1 MKRSFY
7 GIPGRLR
14 RLIRRCSAMQI
25 TAMVF
30 AAMILA
36 GGVLLSLP
44 VSAKS
49 AQPTPFLTALFTAT
63 SCTCVTGLS
72 LVDTFSHWSVF
83 GQCVML
89 VLIQVGGLGFMTIVT
104 VFYAV
109 WKRKIGLKERLVMAQ
124 SLGVEDLHEIV
135 PMVRKVLT
143 RTLLVEGIGALLLS
157 IRFAMEM
164 PLGKALWW
172 GVFHG
177 ISAFCN
183 AGFDIMGAVDAGGSL
198 MAYSTDIVVNLVIV
212 ALIFVSGLGFFVW
225 DDLLRH
231 RKFRRCSVYTRL
243 VLVLSTALTL
253 GGAALFAALEW
264 NNPQTIGQMNAA
276 QKCLASLFQSMT
288 TRTAG
293 FYTIP
298 QGAMTDASKVLTDV
312 LMFIGGSSGSTAG
325 GVKTVTMGVVVLSA
339 WATARGQSRV
349 TVFRRTIAPQQTGD
363 AVCVVTMAMV
373 LVLGSAMILSVANG
387 LPFMDCMY
395 EAISALATVG
405 LTTGITTLL
414 GPGSQVILIILMFF
428 GRVGIMT
435 ISLGFLLSDRTQERY
450 EFAQTRVLIG

>member
-1 MKRSFY
+1 MKRYFY
-7 GIPGRLR
+7 GISGRLH
-14 RLIRRCSAMQI
+14 RLVRRCSAMQI
-25 TAMVF
+25 TALMF
-30 AAMILA
+30 AAIILT
-36 GGVLLSLP
+36 GSVVLSLP
-44 VSAKS
+44 AAAKS
-49 AQPTPFLTALFTAT
+49 AEATPFLTALFTAT

-89 VLIQVGGLGFMTIVT
+89 LLIQVGGLGFMTIVA

-109 WKRKIGLKERLVMAQ
+109 CKRKIGLKERLVMAQ
-124 SLGVEDLHEIV
+124 SLGMEDLHEIV

-143 RTLLVEGIGALLLS
+143 RTLVVEGTGALLLS
-157 IRFAMEM
+157 IRFSLEM
-164 PLGKALWW
+164 PLGKAMWW
-172 GVFHG
+172 GVFHAV
-177 ISAFCN
+177 SAFCN

-198 MAYSTDIVVNLVIV
+198 MAYSTDAVVNLVIV

-231 RKFRRCSVYTRL
+231 RKLRKCSVYTRL
-243 VLVLSTALTL
+243 VLVLSVVLTL

-264 NNPQTIGQMNAA
+264 ENPQTLGPMNAG
-276 QKCLASLFQSMT
+276 QKCLAALFQSMT

-293 FYTIP
+293 FYTIT
-298 QGAMTDASKVLTDV
+298 QGAMTDASKVLTDC

-325 GVKTVTMGVVVLSA
+325 GVKTVTMGVVLLSA
-339 WATARGQSRV
+339 WATARGRSRV
-349 TVFRRTIAPQQTGD
+349 TVFRRTIAPQQISD

-373 LVLGSAMILSVANG
+373 LIFGSAMILSVANG

-405 LTTGITTLL
+405 LTTGITTVL
-414 GPGSQVILIILMFF
+414 GPGSQVLLIILMFF